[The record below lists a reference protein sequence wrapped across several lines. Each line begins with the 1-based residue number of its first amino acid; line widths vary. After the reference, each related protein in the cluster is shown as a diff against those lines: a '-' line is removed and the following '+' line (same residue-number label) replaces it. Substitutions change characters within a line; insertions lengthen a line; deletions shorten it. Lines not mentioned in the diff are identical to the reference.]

1 MQSVTGMFYRNLANV
16 VSILGVLPLCYLLGD
31 SGGSYLIPLIIYC
44 NVMDDL
50 DGILAVKLG
59 IGSEFGARLDNVCD
73 AISHSIILMFVGMT
87 FGGICM
93 VAALAGVV
101 MVVSRSVSRLD
112 PAATPGVGS
121 PTNEL
126 VRHVFFI
133 LLLSQ
138 QFAFD
143 ASPYLIVAF
152 LLNAITMAL
161 PWRLPFM
168 IRGMA
173 KSAIAVGLVNVGL
186 LIAWLVPISLPFIA
200 TAFFST
206 YLYSFGWAWWS
217 NSRTISPASSQ

>member
-1 MQSVTGMFYRNLANV
+1 MQSIGGLFYRNLANI

-87 FGGICM
+87 FGGIGM

-143 ASPYLIVAF
+143 ASPYLIVAL

-173 KSAIAVGLVNVGL
+173 KSAIAVSLVNVCL

-217 NSRTISPASSQ
+217 NFRTLSPANSQ